1 MIRRKNNNKIS
12 TKKIQTMSQNYL
24 QEFKKWI
31 SVAGLSEKP
40 HQLKGFKWCIER
52 EIAIKNGIR
61 GGIVADEMGLG
72 KTILMLGLI
81 VSNFKKGGTIIVVP
95 PALLDQWATEIERLF
110 GHTPEIYHGKYL
122 KNVKQRLLDGEQ
134 MPVVLTTYGIIM
146 SRKEKD
152 VIFEKKWF
160 RMICDEAHHMRN
172 RKSKIFSKIK
182 HIKSAIKWVS
192 TGTPIQNKALDLLSL
207 CKVIGLHK
215 AMEKTPLMTK
225 EIILHHTL
233 RRTKHKIGIKL
244 PPVEYHHI
252 DVKWLSKKEK
262 NFAADVHAQL
272 NFPNVTKANIS
283 NVMSFLGNGF
293 VLPWLTRARQV
304 CILPHMLQT
313 NIRKLINEGV
323 IGEHEDLMNL
333 KTTSKITAIVDKL
346 LERKNNN
353 RRKLVF
359 CHYHG
364 EIDLI
369 QAHLKKN
376 GISTAI
382 IDGRQNTKQ
391 KKFITKKV
399 IDGNQFAS
407 VCKKWSQIPKS
418 VYDNI
423 SQFMAPDVCLCQI
436 KSSSEGLNL
445 QHFQE
450 IYFSS
455 PWWNPALEDQAV
467 ARSHRIGQNQKV
479 DVFRFVLE
487 NFGENSK
494 SLDQYC
500 LEVQEKKRAIYD
512 KYLHASELKSDPNF
526 SITFNKH
533 SFRFNK

>member
-1 MIRRKNNNKIS
+1 M
-12 TKKIQTMSQNYL
+12 
-24 QEFKKWI
+24 
-31 SVAGLSEKP
+31 
-40 HQLKGFKWCIER
+40 
-52 EIAIKNGIR
+52 
-61 GGIVADEMGLG
+61 
-72 KTILMLGLI
+72 
-81 VSNFKKGGTIIVVP
+81 
-95 PALLDQWATEIERLF
+95 
-110 GHTPEIYHGKYL
+110 
-122 KNVKQRLLDGEQ
+122 
-134 MPVVLTTYGIIM
+134 
-146 SRKEKD
+146 
-152 VIFEKKWF
+152 
-160 RMICDEAHHMRN
+160 
-172 RKSKIFSKIK
+172 
-182 HIKSAIKWVS
+182 
-192 TGTPIQNKALDLLSL
+192 
-207 CKVIGLHK
+207 
-215 AMEKTPLMTK
+215 
-225 EIILHHTL
+225 
-233 RRTKHKIGIKL
+233 
-244 PPVEYHHI
+244 EYHHI

-272 NFPNVTKANIS
+272 GFPNVTKANIS
-283 NVMSFLGNGF
+283 KVMSFLGNGF

-304 CILPHMLQT
+304 CILPHMLQK
-313 NIRKLINEGV
+313 NIRKLIKEGV
-323 IGEHEDLMNL
+323 VDDDQDLINL
-333 KTTSKITAIVDKL
+333 KTTSKITAIVEKL
-346 LERKNNN
+346 IERKNNN

-382 IDGRQNTKQ
+382 IDGRQKAKQ

-418 VYDNI
+418 VYENI
-423 SQFMAPDVCLCQI
+423 SQFTAPDVCLCQI

-500 LEVQEKKRAIYD
+500 LEVQEKKRAVSE
-512 KYLHASELKSDPNF
+512 KYLNASELKSDPNF
-526 SITFNKH
+526 SITYNKH

>member
-1 MIRRKNNNKIS
+1 
-12 TKKIQTMSQNYL
+12 MSQNYL

-40 HQLKGFKWCIER
+40 HQIKGFKWCIER

-423 SQFMAPDVCLCQI
+423 SQFTAPDVCLCQI

-500 LEVQEKKRAIYD
+500 LEVQEKKRAVSE
-512 KYLHASELKSDPNF
+512 KYLNASELKSDPNF
-526 SITFNKH
+526 SITYNKH